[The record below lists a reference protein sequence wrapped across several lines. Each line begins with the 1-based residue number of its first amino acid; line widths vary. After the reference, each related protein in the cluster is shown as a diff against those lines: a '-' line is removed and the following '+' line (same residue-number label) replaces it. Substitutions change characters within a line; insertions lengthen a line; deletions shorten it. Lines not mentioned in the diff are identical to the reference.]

1 MKNSGYQNLGR
12 TDKGAL
18 NFFFDSVGVESRV
31 FQPNKSSTSEPRKL
45 YLISAHCTYL
55 INITLHSL
63 YVKLIYGNQNKSSKK
78 KTGDFDIPAK
88 ISDFYIPS
96 LRHP

>member
-1 MKNSGYQNLGR
+1 MKDSGYQNLGR

-31 FQPNKSSTSEPRKL
+31 FQPIKSSTLEPRKL
-45 YLISAHCTYL
+45 YLISAHCIYL

-78 KTGDFDIPAK
+78 KLETLKSLLKLVTF
-88 ISDFYIPS
+88 IS
-96 LRHP
+96 LL

>member
-31 FQPNKSSTSEPRKL
+31 FQPSKSSTSEPRKL
-45 YLISAHCTYL
+45 YLISAHCIYL

-78 KTGDFDIPAK
+78 KLETLKSLLKLVTF
-88 ISDFYIPS
+88 IS
-96 LRHP
+96 LL

>member
-1 MKNSGYQNLGR
+1 MKDSGYQNLGR

-31 FQPNKSSTSEPRKL
+31 FQPSKSSTSEPRKL
-45 YLISAHCTYL
+45 YLISAHCIYL

-78 KTGDFDIPAK
+78 KLETLKSLLKLVTF
-88 ISDFYIPS
+88 IS
-96 LRHP
+96 LL